1 MSENDNTDPVEPEP
15 AAADQPA
22 ADVPEATPPAEP
34 APFDAPPPP
43 AAETKPRWR
52 DRVFRMRAVAAV
64 AVAGVILG
72 ATGGAVTTALVSDSG
87 DRGDH
92 HRIGQQ
98 FGPGMPMMIPPG
110 GRQRFPG
117 DESEDGGLPEMP
129 IPPGSEDGTEGDTDG
144 GADEESS
151 LSQS

>member
-1 MSENDNTDPVEPEP
+1 MSENDNTDPVE
-15 AAADQPA
+15 ADSSAADQPA
-22 ADVPEATPPAEP
+22 AVAPE
-34 APFDAPPPP
+34 PP
-43 AAETKPRWR
+43 AAAPEAKPRWR

-64 AVAGVILG
+64 AVAGVIIG
-72 ATGGAVTTALVSDSG
+72 ATGGAVTTALVSDRG

-129 IPPGSEDGTEGDTDG
+129 VSPGSEDGTEGDTDG

>member
-1 MSENDNTDPVEPEP
+1 MSEHDNTDPVEPVP
-15 AAADQPA
+15 VAADQPA
-22 ADVPEATPPAEP
+22 AVTPEPPA
-34 APFDAPPPP
+34 P
-43 AAETKPRWR
+43 AAEAQPRWR

-72 ATGGAVTTALVSDSG
+72 AAGGAVTVSLVSDHG

-98 FGPGMPMMIPPG
+98 FGPGVPMMVPPG

-129 IPPGSEDGTEGDTDG
+129 IPPGSEDGTEGETDG
-144 GADEESS
+144 GTAEESS
-151 LSQS
+151 LSRS

>member
-1 MSENDNTDPVEPEP
+1 MSENDNTEPVDSAEPT
-15 AAADQPA
+15 AAAS
-22 ADVPEATPPAEP
+22 PPAEP
-34 APFDAPPPP
+34 DEPAEPVGAP
-43 AAETKPRWR
+43 KPRWR

-72 ATGGAVTTALVSDSG
+72 ATAGAVTTALVSDSG

-117 DESEDGGLPEMP
+117 GLN
-129 IPPGSEDGTEGDTDG
+129 
-144 GADEESS
+144 
-151 LSQS
+151 QS